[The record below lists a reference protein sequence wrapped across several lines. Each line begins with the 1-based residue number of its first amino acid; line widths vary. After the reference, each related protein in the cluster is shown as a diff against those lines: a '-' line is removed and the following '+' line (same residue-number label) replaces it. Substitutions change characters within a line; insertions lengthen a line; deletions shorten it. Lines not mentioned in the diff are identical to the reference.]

1 VNTEPNIHVI
11 LFYKFT
17 QIQSPESFVD
27 SHMDFCVSEGLL
39 GKVLVAKEGINGSL
53 SGSKEQIERY
63 KSYLTGQEQFSD
75 IMFKEETSTFSP
87 FKKMIVRVKKEIIRM
102 DKELDLTKT
111 GRYISPL
118 ELLELY
124 ESGEDFIMLDTRN
137 NYESRVGKFKDAIT
151 PDIEN
156 FRDFPEALK
165 SLDDKRDRKIV
176 TYCTGGIRCEK
187 ATAYMIAEGFT
198 DVYQLRDGIINFCQQ
213 YPDTIWEGKCF
224 VFDQRLISDVDPDG
238 GTISECVW
246 CSKPTDRY
254 TNCRNPVCDDLILMC
269 ENCGYEKSGCC
280 SEGCLEKYERAIS
293 TKSRER
299 QGYKFKQNIGK
310 ED

>member
-1 VNTEPNIHVI
+1 MNTEPKIHVI

-17 QIQSPESFVD
+17 DIQKPDEFAAE
-27 SHMDFCVSEGLL
+27 HLEFCKSQGFL

-53 SGSKEQIERY
+53 SGSKEQMERY
-63 KSYLTGQEQFSD
+63 KSYLTAQDQFSD
-75 IMFKEETSTFSP
+75 IVFKEETCTFSP

-102 DKELDLTKT
+102 DQELDLKKT
-111 GRYISPL
+111 GRYISPE

-124 ESGEDFIMLDTRN
+124 ESGEDFIILDTRN
-137 NYESRVGKFKDAIT
+137 NYESKVGKFKNALT

-165 SLDDKRDRKIV
+165 SLENIKDRKIV

-187 ATAYMIAEGFT
+187 ATSYMVEQGFT
-198 DVYQLRDGIINFCQQ
+198 DVYQLKDGIINFCQK

-224 VFDQRLISDVDPDG
+224 VFDQRLVSDVDPEG
-238 GTISECVW
+238 GTISQCIW
-246 CSKPTDRY
+246 CGGPTDRY
-254 TNCRNPVCDDLILMC
+254 TNCKNPVCDDLVVMC
-269 ENCGYEKSGCC
+269 ENCGSERSGCC
-280 SEGCLEKYERAIS
+280 KEECVDSYEHAIRV
-293 TKSRER
+293 KSRER
-299 QGYKFKQNIGK
+299 QGYKFKHSESK